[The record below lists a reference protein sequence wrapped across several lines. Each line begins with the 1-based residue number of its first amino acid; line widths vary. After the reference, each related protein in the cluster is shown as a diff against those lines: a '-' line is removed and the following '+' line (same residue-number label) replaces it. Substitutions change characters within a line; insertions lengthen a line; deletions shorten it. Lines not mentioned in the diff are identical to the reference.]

1 VIAATALWKGVEKKE
16 NAMGVRRGCAGHCED
31 PDRSVSE
38 EDVAEEK
45 EVSGDS
51 EETREGN

>member
-51 EETREGN
+51 EDTREGN